1 MNGKRRGGLNKYKK
15 KYNIYARASFGMVVI
30 CVRLL
35 TKLMLILG
43 LG

>member
-1 MNGKRRGGLNKYKK
+1 MQKD
-15 KYNIYARASFGMVVI
+15 YNIYACASFSMVVL
-30 CVRLL
+30 CVMLL